1 MINTVLR
8 TIRFGSPVDRHL
20 IFFFFTWPYYYIII
34 KAVLMR
40 LNKVIALNQKAILA
54 IVKFQTECF
63 GILFYH
69 YFICRFSFLSTG
81 LSINYNQSYPSG
93 VISSP
98 AQNLVSSE
106 RVSIGHQFIPINCG
120 C

>member
-1 MINTVLR
+1 MINTVVENNTLWFTSR
-8 TIRFGSPVDRHL
+8 SPLDFL
-20 IFFFFTWPYYYIII
+20 FFTGPYYFIR

-40 LNKVIALNQKAILA
+40 LNKVIALNQKAILS
-54 IVKFQTECF
+54 IVKFQAEWI
-63 GILFYH
+63 GIFFYRF
-69 YFICRFSFLSTG
+69 FICRFSCLSTG
-81 LSINYNQSYPSG
+81 ISINYNQSYPSG
-93 VISSP
+93 VISPP

>member
-8 TIRFGSPVDRHL
+8 TIRFGSTVDRHL
-20 IFFFFTWPYYYIII
+20 IFFFFTGPYYFIR

-54 IVKFQTECF
+54 IMKFQAEYF
-63 GILFYH
+63 GISCYRYL
-69 YFICRFSFLSTG
+69 ICRFSFLSTG

-98 AQNLVSSE
+98 AQNFVSSE

>member
-8 TIRFGSPVDRHL
+8 TIRFGSPVDRLL
-20 IFFFFTWPYYYIII
+20 ILFFTWPYYFII

-40 LNKVIALNQKAILA
+40 LNKVIALNQKAILSD
-54 IVKFQTECF
+54 VKFQTGCIGTF
-63 GILFYH
+63 FHRFYICLFSILSVGI
-69 YFICRFSFLSTG
+69 
-81 LSINYNQSYPSG
+81 SINYNQSYPSG
-93 VISSP
+93 AGSSP
-98 AQNLVSSE
+98 AQNLASSE